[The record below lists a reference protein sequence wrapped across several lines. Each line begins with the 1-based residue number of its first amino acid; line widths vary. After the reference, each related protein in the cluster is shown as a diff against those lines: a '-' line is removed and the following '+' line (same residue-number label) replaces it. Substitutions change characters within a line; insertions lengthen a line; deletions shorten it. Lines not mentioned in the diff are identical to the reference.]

1 MRNFVFKILV
11 GGDGAVGKT
20 TLLRKYVDGTFDES
34 SIATVGVDFFIKQV
48 VYENVGSCTLQ
59 IWDLGGQERFRH
71 LLESFIMGAK
81 GALLLFDLTSM
92 PKIDKILNWVNIV
105 RMHDFDLPILLVG
118 TKLDLEE
125 FIAVDDESAQ
135 SIKNAFNMIEYI
147 KTSSKTGVNVE
158 RVFDVIVEKLME
170 KKMFASKADLLK
182 EALREYLERHKDE
195 IDVTTFDIV
204 ESRLILEKE
213 RILEKT
219 REDELLEWAEKLRT

>member
-170 KKMFASKADLLK
+170 KSK
-182 EALREYLERHKDE
+182 Y
-195 IDVTTFDIV
+195 
-204 ESRLILEKE
+204 
-213 RILEKT
+213 
-219 REDELLEWAEKLRT
+219 